1 MADLVRSLHTW
12 AQAMARHYAQEIP
25 DYARLQASLLER
37 DVALVSYEYLRT
49 ALKGQDEDLEDLAI
63 SVGQRRQRQGISLTG
78 LLRAYRLWAKD
89 TLEFL
94 QEETPQ
100 LLVEVAPRVA
110 QILDRVSEASARGY
124 QLSPEGTWPPGPV
137 SGIGVALHDVGVLV
151 YAPRYLSL
159 SAKDMA
165 LTQTSGGQILLLRSP
180 LKEVE
185 EALRELA
192 KAHTAVLWTQEG
204 RSREEVQK
212 DLEEA
217 LLLGPLL
224 RMPPGLYPVRLLW
237 PLSMALESSRGQER
251 LMRLVKPLEEHPDLW
266 QTLEA
271 FLKAGLSLKRT
282 AHRLGLHPNTVLYR
296 IHRIE
301 ELTGLHLERVEDLC
315 LLQIALQLR
324 EALGR

>member
-1 MADLVRSLHTW
+1 MAW
-12 AQAMARHYAQEIP
+12 HYAQEIP

-49 ALKGQDEDLEDLAI
+49 ALKGQDENLEDLAI

-89 TLEFL
+89 TLEFI
-94 QEETPQ
+94 QKETPQ

-124 QLSPEGTWPPGPV
+124 QLSLEGTWPPGPV
-137 SGIGVALHDVGVLV
+137 SGIGVALHDVSVLV

-159 SAKDMA
+159 SAKDTA

-192 KAHTAVLWTQEG
+192 KAHAAVLWTQEG

>member
-1 MADLVRSLHTW
+1 L
-12 AQAMARHYAQEIP
+12 
-25 DYARLQASLLER
+25 
-37 DVALVSYEYLRT
+37 
-49 ALKGQDEDLEDLAI
+49 G
-63 SVGQRRQRQGISLTG
+63 
-78 LLRAYRLWAKD
+78 
-89 TLEFL
+89 FL

-137 SGIGVALHDVGVLV
+137 SGIGVALHDAGVLV

-159 SAKDMA
+159 SAKDTA

-192 KAHTAVLWTQEG
+192 KAHAAVLWAQEG

>member
-12 AQAMARHYAQEIP
+12 AQAMARHYAREIP
-25 DYARLQASLLER
+25 DYARLHTDLLER
-37 DVALVSYEYLRT
+37 DVALVSYEYLCA
-49 ALKGQDEDLEDLAI
+49 ALKGQDEGLEDLAMA
-63 SVGQRRQRQGISLTG
+63 VGQRRQRQGISLSG

-89 TLEFL
+89 TLETL
-94 QEETPQ
+94 QEEAPR
-100 LLVEVAPRVA
+100 LLVEAAPRVA

-124 QLSPEGTWPPGPV
+124 RLSLQGTWPPGLV
-137 SGIGVALHDVGVLV
+137 SGIGVALNDAGVLV

-159 SAKDMA
+159 NKEETAFA
-165 LTQTSGGQILLLRSP
+165 QAPGGQILLLRSP
-180 LKEVE
+180 LREIE
-185 EALRELA
+185 EALRKLA
-192 KAHTAVLWTQEG
+192 KAHAAVLWTQEG

-217 LLLGPLL
+217 LFLGPLL

-237 PLSMALESSRGQER
+237 PLSMALDSSRGQER

-301 ELTGLHLERVEDLC
+301 ELTGLHLKRVEDLC

-324 EALGR
+324 EALGQ